1 MAHADKKARLLRD
14 LEGDIFDS
22 NHATRRFFRCW
33 LDGSYLGEEHYRD
46 NVAYL
51 RQLMKLYGV
60 GMALE
65 VKVTPWVVNQFIQ
78 YMAHDAQCSYG
89 YAQKVIADHIRA
101 LPNPMEADLFG
112 ALNNDLVD
120 DALDLIRDDMNEY
133 MKENEGAA

>member
-1 MAHADKKARLLRD
+1 M
-14 LEGDIFDS
+14 
-22 NHATRRFFRCW
+22 
-33 LDGSYLGEEHYRD
+33 GEEHYRD